1 MSRSPRRAPRPFRY
15 LTARQVEVICQYLID
30 RYFQDPASPSEL
42 RYVVYTDK
50 LEAALAAP
58 AHTFEGRDLF
68 PTVFDKAACLF
79 RSLVKDHP
87 FLDGNKRTAVVAT
100 VVFLNVNG
108 YRIVA
113 LKGELYR
120 LALGVARSRDNE
132 AIMRY
137 LRRWFQQRIRRLS
150 HRPGDRRRGRPEP

>member
-87 FLDGNKRTAVVAT
+87 FLDGNKRLGHAALET
-100 VVFLNVNG
+100 FLILNG
-108 YRIVA
+108 HEIAAPVEEQQRVI
-113 LKGELYR
+113 
-120 LALGVARSRDNE
+120 LALAAGQLDRASFTAWLPAHVVPRARG
-132 AIMRY
+132 
-137 LRRWFQQRIRRLS
+137 Q
-150 HRPGDRRRGRPEP
+150 